1 MLKERLNG
9 KNSSIFCHLWQSKNK
24 RMKAKRSNRWVFIP
38 VILSFVILGA
48 HFSRSDQ
55 IILVILSL
63 GLPLL
68 LAVRKPWSLWII
80 QLALL
85 LGSIEWVK
93 STIAY
98 IDVRK
103 AIGEDWHRLAI
114 ILFSVAAFTL
124 ISGTLLFLV
133 KQKTKK

>member
-1 MLKERLNG
+1 
-9 KNSSIFCHLWQSKNK
+9 
-24 RMKAKRSNRWVFIP
+24 MKAKRSNRWVFIP
-38 VILSFVILGA
+38 VILSFVLLGA
-48 HFSRSDQ
+48 HFSRNDQ

-68 LAVRKPWSLWII
+68 LAVRKPWVLWVL

-85 LGSIEWVK
+85 LGSIEWVR

-103 AIGEDWHRLAI
+103 SIGEDWQRLAI
-114 ILFSVAAFTL
+114 ILFSVATFTL
-124 ISGTLLFLV
+124 ISGALLFFV